1 MTLTLL
7 WTALA
12 FALLLV
18 VGYRLVAVL
27 TPRTPLFWHERWSAA
42 WMLGCGGG
50 ACAWFVLSPLY
61 DWVPAIAVLTC
72 LMTVVGLSGAAG
84 WMSQRQR
91 TDAAGEPA
99 GALDIALAV
108 VLVTQTAAL
117 FMAAWHTTL
126 GWDGIFNFEMKAR
139 LAFEHMPSGQ
149 LPRGY
154 FADASRA
161 WSHPHYPLL
170 LPFTEYWLYSWLGR
184 IDQSVAKLIFPLF
197 YLSLAGIFA
206 GGVRRVAGRRVSM
219 VGVIALGFLPP
230 LTLISGAASGY
241 ADVPLAA
248 GLAGAVLFTLI
259 GLSSGNRDAIFL
271 GAALSAA
278 VVWTKSEGLM
288 LAAAVAAAGLVVD
301 RRRAIVLL
309 WLPLTA
315 AVPWIIFQQMYG
327 QTAGGDFQQMTP
339 MLIIQNAGQIAGK
352 LPTILTMF
360 ARELVRP
367 GHWALIWPIF
377 FCLAA
382 SMVMALQRSNGADK
396 FLACAI
402 VLPLSIYPVV
412 YAFSAWPDVRDH
424 IGSSLSR
431 VMVPLAPLALVFII
445 RRLKTGRE
453 FEAGQWV

>member
-1 MTLTLL
+1 MLTLL
-7 WTALA
+7 WIALA
-12 FALLLV
+12 FGLLLLV
-18 VGYRLVAVL
+18 GHRLVAVL

-61 DWVPAIAVLTC
+61 AWAPAIAVLTC
-72 LMTVVGLSGAAG
+72 LMTAVGLSGAAG
-84 WMSQRQR
+84 WVSQRR
-91 TDAAGEPA
+91 STDPSAAP
-99 GALDIALAV
+99 LDAIDVGLGV
-108 VLVTQTAAL
+108 VLVVQTAAL

-154 FADASRA
+154 FADASRT

-184 IDQSVAKLIFPLF
+184 IDQSIAKLIFPLF

-219 VGVIALGFLPP
+219 IAVIALGFLPP

-248 GLAGAVLFTLI
+248 GLAGAVMFTSI
-259 GLSSGNRDAIFL
+259 GLSSGNRDGIFL

-288 LAAAVAAAGLVVD
+288 LAVAVAVAGLAVG
-301 RRRAIVLL
+301 RGRAVVLL
-309 WLPLTA
+309 WLPLA
-315 AVPWIIFQQMYG
+315 AALPWIIFQQMYG
-327 QTAGGDFQQMTP
+327 QMAGGDFQQMTP
-339 MLIIQNAGQIAGK
+339 TVIIQNAGLILGK
-352 LPTILTMF
+352 LPMILMMF
-360 ARELVRP
+360 AREVVRP
-367 GHWALIWPIF
+367 GHWALIWPVF

-382 SMVMALQRSNGADK
+382 SMVLTLRRANGADK
-396 FLACAI
+396 FLASAI
-402 VLPLSIYPVV
+402 FIPLGIYPIV

-424 IGSSLSR
+424 VGSSLSR

-445 RRLKTGRE
+445 RRLHAE
-453 FEAGQWV
+453 PELEAGQWV